1 MSLGYVILSKVVPCS
16 LPSCFMLFPEPHSD
30 PQSCLYNLLEGQP
43 ENSWPLAG
51 KCCIISNLS
60 RYSALHL
67 PCFLQHVQQQHLSV
81 NPFRVGN
88 KHTMPARNPSVGIPS
103 KAVGFP
109 GIMFATW
116 GISPAGC
123 LGPDPY
129 NPSPKVIN
137 IPPDQIPTP
146 LLWNIWP
153 AASYQF
159 VFKPITNSYNQDPAP
174 L

>member
-1 MSLGYVILSKVVPCS
+1 MPLCYVILSKVVPCS

-103 KAVGFP
+103 KATGLP
-109 GIMFATW
+109 GIMFTTL
-116 GISPAGC
+116 GLSPACG
-123 LGPDPY
+123 LVPNPY
-129 NPSPKVIN
+129 DTSKVTN
-137 IPPDQIPTP
+137 KPPDQISIP
-146 LLWNIWP
+146 LLWNIWSV
-153 AASYQF
+153 ASYQF
-159 VFKPITNSYNQDPAP
+159 VLKPITNS
-174 L
+174 